1 MNLVI
6 VPTYNEAQNIAPL
19 IRRVMALDGFHLLIV
34 DDGSPDGT
42 AGHVKVMMQEFPT
55 RLFILE
61 RSGKLGLGTAYIAG
75 FNWALARAYTV
86 ICEMDADFSHNPNDL
101 PRLVSPIVENQAD
114 LVIGSR
120 YKKGVRTVD
129 WPLSRLMLSY
139 GASLYTRLI
148 TLMPIWDAT
157 AGFKAYHRKVLE
169 NIDLTRVKSNGYS
182 FQIEMKFKAW
192 KQKFRL
198 LEIPIVFVE
207 RSEGKSKMNKAIIR
221 EAVWKVVELRL
232 RSLLGKL

>member
-1 MNLVI
+1 MSL
-6 VPTYNEAQNIAPL
+6 E
-19 IRRVMALDGFHLLIV
+19 GFSLLIV

-42 AGHVKVMMQEFPT
+42 AHHVKSLQNEFKD

-75 FNWALARAYTV
+75 FKWALARSYQI

-101 PRLVSPIVENQAD
+101 TRLIAPILAEKAD

-129 WPLSRLMLSY
+129 WPLSRLILSY
-139 GASLYTRLI
+139 GASLYTRMI

-169 NIDLTRVKSNGYS
+169 TIDLDGVKSNGYS
-182 FQIEMKFKAW
+182 FQVEMKYKAW
-192 KQKFRL
+192 KKKFRL
-198 LEIPIVFVE
+198 LEIPIVFIE
-207 RSEGKSKMNKAIIR
+207 RSEGKSKMNNSIIR
-221 EAVWKVVELRL
+221 EAVWKVIELRL
-232 RSLLGKL
+232 RSLIGKL